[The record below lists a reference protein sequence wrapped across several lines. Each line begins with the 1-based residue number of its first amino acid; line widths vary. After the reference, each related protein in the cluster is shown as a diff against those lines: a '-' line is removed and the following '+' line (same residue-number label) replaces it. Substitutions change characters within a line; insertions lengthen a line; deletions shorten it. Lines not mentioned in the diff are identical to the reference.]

1 MPNRYVVAMPQLLGV
16 HKFAYALAAFFAIV
30 GGVAGEHD
38 LDSQCALQ
46 LSTKAPLRVAI
57 FMTTHWSQAHQKY
70 LPCWGRAVQQIP
82 LLQHSDL
89 ILYTSANISSSDIER
104 FHFRNVTVKKYVN
117 EGWQKGA
124 IKAITDAFGEK
135 GYQEKWFEGYD
146 WVIRLNADVLIMD
159 DTWLRKTMENA
170 SIDGIFGAC
179 MGDQIHTDFFALPP
193 QAVDYKLVDEC
204 SNKYGAEK
212 HFTCAIA
219 NVLRSK
225 RFTWVEGAE
234 EKVCRMVGARSPIVH
249 AHTLWQCCPDYLA
262 PEAKCSRLSGNPFP
276 DPNVVIKNLL
286 PYGTARSWLL
296 STSAA
301 TFGRGV

>member
-1 MPNRYVVAMPQLLGV
+1 
-16 HKFAYALAAFFAIV
+16 
-30 GGVAGEHD
+30 
-38 LDSQCALQ
+38 
-46 LSTKAPLRVAI
+46 
-57 FMTTHWSQAHQKY
+57 QAHQKY